1 VSDVPERLLRR
12 RAERRKELRRRRLT
26 ALAVILGS
34 VLLIGVGVGVGFGVG
49 GGKDDRGDGGAEAE
63 AALPT
68 LPGGGRRILP
78 DHRVVAFYGAP
89 QAAALG
95 VLGIGDPDLMA
106 KKLERQARPYA
117 TSARPVLPAFELIAV
132 IAADAPGEG
141 DLYRNRQDDAIIRRY
156 LRAARRAGA
165 ILLLDIQPG
174 RSDFLTEAKVL
185 EKWLREPDVGLALD
199 PEWRM
204 AADEVPGQTIGS
216 VEASE
221 VNATSRWLSELTR
234 RERLPQKLMVIH
246 RFTDDMIDDLAA
258 LDEPP
263 GVATVINVDGF
274 GSQAQKVAKYRDL
287 ESHRFHAGF
296 KLFYEEDTGLMTPQR
311 VLRLRPEPDLIVYE

>member
-1 VSDVPERLLRR
+1 MSDVPERLLRR

-34 VLLIGVGVGVGFGVG
+34 VLLIGVGFGVG

-174 RSDFLTEAKVL
+174 RSDFLTEARAL
-185 EKWLREPDVGLALD
+185 EKWLRQPDVGLALD

-204 AADEVPGQTIGS
+204 EAAEVPGETIGS
-216 VEASE
+216 VDAAE
-221 VNATSRWLSELTR
+221 VNATSQWLSDLTR
-234 RERLPQKLMVIH
+234 RENLPQKLLVIH
-246 RFTDDMIDDLAA
+246 RFTDGMIEGLPA
-258 LDEPP
+258 LEEQP
-263 GVATVINVDGF
+263 GLATVINVDGF
-274 GSQAQKVAKYRDL
+274 GSEAQKVAKYRDL
-287 ESHRFHAGF
+287 EPHRFHAGF

-311 VLRLRPEPDLIVYE
+311 VLRLRPQPELIVYE

>member
-1 VSDVPERLLRR
+1 MSHVPERLLRR
-12 RAERRKELRRRRLT
+12 RAERRKQLRRRRLT

-34 VLLIGVGVGVGFGVG
+34 VLLIGVAFGVGG
-49 GGKDDRGDGGAEAE
+49 GGKDDRENGS
-63 AALPT
+63 AADAQDALAT

-78 DHRVVAFYGAP
+78 DRRVVAFYGAP

-95 VLGIGDPDLMA
+95 VLGIGDPGQMA
-106 KKLERQARPYA
+106 EKLERQARPYA

-132 IAADAPGEG
+132 VAADAPGEG
-141 DLYRNRQDDAIIRRY
+141 DLYRTRQDDAIIRRY

-216 VEASE
+216 VAGSE

-246 RFTDDMIDDLAA
+246 RFTDEMIDDLAS
-258 LDEPP
+258 LEEPP

>member
-1 VSDVPERLLRR
+1 MHDVPERLLRR
-12 RAERRKELRRRRLT
+12 RAERRKEVRRRRLT
-26 ALAVILGS
+26 ALATILG
-34 VLLIGVGVGVGFGVG
+34 LLLLAGVGFGMSG
-49 GGKDDRGDGGAEAE
+49 GEDQENGE
-63 AALPT
+63 AAEPAAEQAI
-68 LPGGGRRILP
+68 LPGGGRRIFP
-78 DHRVVAFYGAP
+78 DRRVVAFYGAP

-95 VLGIGDPDLMA
+95 VLGIGDPDDMA

-141 DLYRNRQDDAIIRRY
+141 DLYRNRQDDEIIGRY
-156 LRAARRAGA
+156 LKAARRAGA

-204 AADEVPGQTIGS
+204 AAEEVPGQTIGS
-216 VEASE
+216 VDASE
-221 VNATSRWLSELTR
+221 VNATTSWLSELTR
-234 RERLPQKLMVIH
+234 RERLPQKLLVIH
-246 RFTDDMIDDLAA
+246 RFTDDMIDNLAA
-258 LDEPP
+258 LEEPREI
-263 GVATVINVDGF
+263 AMVINVDGF
-274 GSQAQKVAKYRDL
+274 GSEAQKVAKYRDL